1 MASGD
6 HSTALVAARQDLPVG
21 SVVTSSGRISGVH
34 RVGEPFTDDLPFA
47 PMELVALDNA
57 LTEATRATK
66 VRFNAYV
73 GDLGIHPVEGADAL
87 FPKTPEAERSVLIAV
102 SPNQRVVEVRSG
114 RAVADRVTDRVAQLG
129 TTAAVA
135 SFSEGNLIDG
145 LVSAIR
151 VMAAAISA
159 P

>member
-6 HSTALVAARQDLPVG
+6 HSSALAIAPEDLPVG
-21 SVVTSSGRISGVH
+21 SVITSSGRVSGVH
-34 RVGEPFTDDLPFA
+34 RIGDPFTDDLPFEVE
-47 PMELVALDNA
+47 ELVALDVA
-57 LTEATRATK
+57 ITEATRATK
-66 VRFNAYV
+66 IRFNAYV
-73 GDLGIHPVEGADAL
+73 GDLGADPAAGVAAL
-87 FPKTPEAERSVLIAV
+87 FPTTPEAERSILIAV
-102 SPNQRVVEVRSG
+102 SPNQRTVEVRTG
-114 RAVADRVTDRVAQLG
+114 RAVADRATDRVAQLG

-145 LVSAIR
+145 LISAIR